1 MGLDL
6 SALSRQVRAMSGSLA
21 GEASDKQERQSLA
34 LGRYLEEADE
44 HAAWAQAA
52 DLSRETAAW
61 LLARPVEPL
70 NAIYD
75 LPARPRDYALIATD
89 GSQIDVERHGMAA
102 CYVIN
107 VGRVYLRYGAR
118 PAARLSA
125 RPTLYYRD
133 EDLYLSDG
141 VRRIPIEGNY
151 LSAKRDIEEGLALAE
166 LADEFLS
173 ADSADSRGYRQ
184 ATSGPTRENPRES
197 TNADEFRSADDADLR
212 GYEQLTFGVR
222 HPIREN
228 PRESADSIDPR
239 EGKQTRPDRP
249 EPIRVNP
256 RASADSTDPREDK
269 QTRPDRPE
277 PIRVN
282 PRESA
287 DQIPAIA
294 LQDGTLVRWTLAGA
308 EKFVQEQFLRPYLA
322 YLDQMRTRAIP
333 VASYISRPRAPE
345 VAGTIRLM
353 LCPDVD
359 VAAGRGANCSECSD
373 AAAGRTPSCY
383 ACQGLTDADILAD
396 MLSDGQR
403 GPLFVSMSRINV
415 EAYGPHLI
423 HFFYMRVGRE
433 VARVELP
440 RWVAEDRA
448 AVDLLHTL
456 IYDQCMKGQ
465 GYPVALARAHEQAI
479 VRAADRRAFLS
490 IVEGSLLRAELPAS
504 DSRKRESKDRQ
515 AL

>member
-21 GEASDKQERQSLA
+21 TEASGKQERLSLA
-34 LGRYLEEADE
+34 LGRYLEESAE
-44 HAAWAQAA
+44 HTRWAQAA
-52 DLSRETAAW
+52 DLSRETTAW

-70 NAIYD
+70 NAVYD
-75 LPARPRDYALIATD
+75 LPARPAEYALVATD
-89 GSQIDVERHGMAA
+89 GSQIDVERHGMVA

-107 VGRVYLRYGAR
+107 VGRVFLRYGAR
-118 PAARLSA
+118 PAAKLSA

-133 EDLYLSDG
+133 EDLFISNG

-151 LSAKRDIEEGLALAE
+151 LSAKRDVEEGIALAE
-166 LADEFLS
+166 LAEEFLS
-173 ADSADSRGYRQ
+173 ANCA
-184 ATSGPTRENPRES
+184 NPHE
-197 TNADEFRSADDADLR
+197 
-212 GYEQLTFGVR
+212 YEQEKETS
-222 HPIREN
+222 H
-228 PRESADSIDPR
+228 
-239 EGKQTRPDRP
+239 T
-249 EPIRVNP
+249 IRVQS
-256 RASADSTDPREDK
+256 RAF
-269 QTRPDRPE
+269 
-277 PIRVN
+277 
-282 PRESA
+282 A

-308 EKFVQEQFLRPYLA
+308 ERFVQERFLAPYLA
-322 YLDQMRTRAIP
+322 YLERLRARGIP

-359 VAAGRGANCSECSD
+359 LAAGRGAKCSACSD
-373 AAAGRTPSCY
+373 AAAGRAPSCSV
-383 ACQGLTDADILAD
+383 CQGLTDAEILAD
-396 MLSDGQR
+396 MLAEGQR

-415 EAYGPHLI
+415 ESYGPHLI

-433 VARVELP
+433 VARVEMP

-448 AVDLLHTL
+448 KVDLVHAL
-456 IYDQCMKGQ
+456 IYDQCVKGQ

-479 VRAADRRAFLS
+479 VRAADRRAFMG
-490 IVEGSLLRAELPAS
+490 IVEGSLLRAELPAT
-504 DSRKRESKDRQ
+504 DSRKRESKERQ